1 MGLYKRQMT
10 NYIQTNIIDLLDYAG
25 KDICQDILSTF
36 ICPLNPDV
44 ESFLRTKATPFARQR
59 IAISYLVFRQQ
70 DNQQYLIGYYTLA
83 NKFICVS
90 SNSLSNTLK
99 KKISKFSQYDP
110 DTEQFMMPIPLI
122 AQLGKNFNPA
132 LPFHMTGSDL
142 LHLALKRVFEIER
155 LIGGKTVYVECNNQ
169 PRLFEFYSSAGF
181 FQFNTR
187 IRTTAV
193 PNETNP
199 VLIQMLKY
207 DPR

>member
-1 MGLYKRQMT
+1 MT

-25 KDICQDILSTF
+25 EDICQDILSTF
-36 ICPLNPDV
+36 
-44 ESFLRTKATPFARQR
+44 
-59 IAISYLVFRQQ
+59 
-70 DNQQYLIGYYTLA
+70 
-83 NKFICVS
+83 
-90 SNSLSNTLK
+90 SNTLK